1 MPGKAPKVHLEI
13 TKSKGKYYGYMRSSF
28 RKDGKVCHETHY
40 TFRDS
45 TESQLFALRAAL
57 NGGMVI
63 TENDIEISD
72 SREYGA
78 SAALFELAGNI
89 GLIGDIYSKMA
100 DWVRDVLAMIIGRI
114 VFQGSKLSL
123 SNVTGESALWEVC
136 GYETRDID
144 VDKHCYESM
153 DKLLKRQKEIE
164 KNLARRNLRDNV
176 VILYDITS
184 SYFEGEY
191 KDSSL
196 VDYGYNRDKKKRKK
210 QIVIGLIC
218 TKTGCP
224 ISVRVFAGNTD
235 DFSTVEGKI
244 TEIRQDFGISEAIFV
259 GDRGMLKTSNFDS
272 FENIK
277 TVSGL
282 THSDIQTLLEH
293 DYVQLSM
300 FDENTNTTIVLPET
314 PEVRYVLMKNPL
326 RAKEEDEDLER
337 LLNKTEAEFAVIANY
352 KRKTSDE
359 KLNQRLGRA
368 KDKFKV
374 GKYFECRAENGIVTW
389 ARKDDKIAGDVKLHG
404 LYVIRTN
411 AGEDLLNS
419 NDIVSTYRSLVWV
432 EQAFR
437 TMKTTELEMRP
448 IYHKK
453 EDRIRAHVF
462 ICMLAFYLL
471 WHMKQRLLPLFNED
485 GNGKNREVT
494 IDSLIRKLTC
504 IRIENVTICNNSTY
518 RVTKSTAEQQAILDL
533 LSSNPTNSGVA

>member
-1 MPGKAPKVHLEI
+1 MPRAPKTHLDI
-13 TKSKGKYYGYMRSSF
+13 KFSKGKHYGYLRSSF
-28 RKDGKVCHETHY
+28 RKDGKVCHDTHY
-40 TFRDS
+40 TFHNS
-45 TESQLFALRAAL
+45 SESQLLSLRAAL
-57 NGGMVI
+57 NGGMVV
-63 TENDIEISD
+63 TESDIEISD

-89 GLIGDIYSKMA
+89 GLIGDIYSRLA

-123 SNVTGESALWEVC
+123 ANITDVSALWEVC
-136 GYETRDID
+136 GFDTREID

-153 DKLLKRQKEIE
+153 DKLFKRQKEIE
-164 KNLARRNLRDNV
+164 KNLARRYLRDNV

-191 KDSSL
+191 NGSDL
-196 VDYGYNRDKKKRKK
+196 VTFGYNRDKKKGHK

-224 ISVRVFAGNTD
+224 ISVQVFAGNTD

-244 TEIRQDFGISEAIFV
+244 TEIKRDFGISEAIFV

-272 FENIK
+272 FDSIK

-282 THSDIQTLLEH
+282 THADIKTLLEH
-293 DYVQLSM
+293 DSVQLSM
-300 FDENTNTTIVLPET
+300 FDENTGTEIVLPET
-314 PEVRYVLMKNPL
+314 PGVRYMLMKNPL
-326 RAKEEDEDLER
+326 RAAKEDEDLDR
-337 LLNKTEAEFAVIANY
+337 LLEKTEAEFAVIANY
-352 KRKTSDE
+352 KRKTGDD
-359 KLNQRLGRA
+359 KLNQRLGSA
-368 KDKFKV
+368 KGKFKV
-374 GKYFECRAENGIVTW
+374 GKYFDCGAENGKVTW
-389 ARKDDKIAGDVKLHG
+389 SRKADKIAEDVKLHG

-411 AGEDLLNS
+411 TVEDLL
-419 NDIVSTYRSLVWV
+419 DAGEIVSTYRSLVWV

-462 ICMLAFYLL
+462 ICMLAYHLL
-471 WHMKQRLLPLFNED
+471 WHMKQRLSPLFVED
-485 GNGKNREVT
+485 GNGKDREVT
-494 IDSLIRKLTC
+494 LESIVRKLAC
-504 IRIENVTICNNSTY
+504 IRTEKVVICGNTTF
-518 RVTKSTAEQQAILDL
+518 RVTKPTDKQQLILDL
-533 LSSNPTNSGVA
+533 LRSNTSA

>member
-1 MPGKAPKVHLEI
+1 
-13 TKSKGKYYGYMRSSF
+13 
-28 RKDGKVCHETHY
+28 
-40 TFRDS
+40 
-45 TESQLFALRAAL
+45 
-57 NGGMVI
+57 MV
-63 TENDIEISD
+63 
-72 SREYGA
+72 
-78 SAALFELAGNI
+78 
-89 GLIGDIYSKMA
+89 

-123 SNVTGESALWEVC
+123 SNITQESALWEVC
-136 GYETRDID
+136 GFDTRDID

-153 DKLLKRQKEIE
+153 DKLLERQKDIE

-191 KDSSL
+191 KDSNL

-218 TKTGCP
+218 TKAGCP
-224 ISVRVFAGNTD
+224 ISARVFAGNTD

-244 TEIRQDFGISEAIFV
+244 TEIRQDFGISEAVFV

-272 FENIK
+272 FEHIK

-282 THSDIQTLLEH
+282 THSDILTLLEH
-293 DYVQLSM
+293 DNVQLSM

-314 PEVRYVLMKNPL
+314 PGVRYVLMKNPV

-337 LLNKTEAEFAVIANY
+337 LLKKTEVEFTAIANY
-352 KRKTSDE
+352 KRKASDE

-368 KDKFKV
+368 KGKFKV
-374 GKYFECRAENGIVTW
+374 GKYFECGAENGNVTW
-389 ARKDDKIAGDVKLHG
+389 RRKDDKIAEDVKLHG
-404 LYVIRTN
+404 LYAIRTN
-411 AGEDLLNS
+411 AGEDLLNTS
-419 NDIVSTYRSLVWV
+419 EIVSTYRSLVWV

-462 ICMLAFYLL
+462 ICMLAFYLF
-471 WHMKQRLLPLFNED
+471 WHMKQRLSPLFEED
-485 GNGKNREVT
+485 GNGKNRVVT
-494 IDSLIRKLTC
+494 VDSLIRKLTC
-504 IRIENVTICNNSTY
+504 VRIEKVTICNNSTY
-518 RVTKSTAEQQAILDL
+518 KVTKPTAEQQLILDL
-533 LSSNPTNSGVA
+533 LSSNSASSDVA